1 MKTKT
6 KNFTLLFTILLITFL
21 FGCNTKSGEV
31 EQLEKENQIL
41 NEKYQQQLIA
51 SRLATKQ
58 VDSLQTIV
66 YDLELKI
73 QKMQGDLPAYRATTA
88 DEKAIE
94 TLVKNLQKGWE
105 EVLETNDTNKLL
117 QYFLPKFTTSSVRVN
132 TNNIPSVQRSNNAT
146 FEDHLME
153 LAQAVGVTISFGQTK
168 FLYTEIKGDIF
179 VTSYRTKIRVYH
191 DNKEISTNSVVTQLA
206 GQRSDDGWKV
216 GNYNWVNFNY

>member
-1 MKTKT
+1 MKTNI
-6 KNFTLLFTILLITFL
+6 KNPTSLLTILLVAVL

-31 EQLEKENQIL
+31 EQLVMDNQIL
-41 NEKYQQQLIA
+41 DEKYQQQLIEN
-51 SRLATKQ
+51 RLATKQ

-66 YDLELKI
+66 YGLELKI
-73 QKMQGDLPAYRATTA
+73 QKIQDDLPAYKATTS

-94 TLVKNLQKGWE
+94 TLVTNLQKGWE
-105 EVLETNDTNKLL
+105 DVLETNDTNKLL

-132 TNNIPSVQRSNNAT
+132 TDNIPSVQRSNNAT

-153 LAQAVGVTISFGQTK
+153 LAQAAGLTISFGQTQ

-179 VTSYRTKIRVYH
+179 VTSYRTKIRVYQ

-206 GQRSDDGWKV
+206 GQRSDEGWKV